1 MLGPDTRVSVIIPHF
16 NDLAALRICIGH
28 LDAQTFPRERF
39 EVIVADN
46 GSSASL
52 AEIEA
57 AAPGA
62 RVVRIAERGAGPA
75 RNGGVA
81 ASRHEIIAFTD
92 SDCVPEPQW
101 LEAGLRELAS
111 TDLVG
116 GAVKVS
122 VAEPGSPTPSEA
134 FEVVFAFDNRSYV
147 EKKGFSGSGN
157 LFTTRAVFE
166 DVGGF
171 RPSVSEDVDWCHRA
185 RDKGYRLAFAPD
197 AVVWHPGRRSWSELC
212 RRWRRLTSEA
222 VALER
227 DKGTSSVRMAL
238 RAIAIALSPVAH
250 VGRVLGHERLSPSGK
265 LGALGVLFRL
275 RLLRC
280 LWLLS
285 DLMKPA
291 EPQPAK

>member
-1 MLGPDTRVSVIIPHF
+1 MLDPDARVSVIIPHF
-16 NDLAALRICIGH
+16 NDLAGLRVCIAK
-28 LDAQTFPRERF
+28 LDVQTFPRERF
-39 EVIVADN
+39 EIIVADN
-46 GSSASL
+46 GSAASL

-81 ASRHEIIAFTD
+81 ASRHDILAFTD

-101 LEAGLRELAS
+101 LEAGLRMLQSA
-111 TDLVG
+111 DLVG

-122 VAEPGSPTPSEA
+122 VAEPGKPTPSEA

-185 RDKGYRLAFAPD
+185 RSKGYRLAFA
-197 AVVWHPGRRSWSELC
+197 AEAIVWHPGRRSWSELC
-212 RRWRRLTSEA
+212 KRWRRLAKEA

-227 DKGTSSVRMAL
+227 DKGTSAVRIAM
-238 RAIAIALSPVAH
+238 RAVAIALSPIAH
-250 VGRVLGHERLSPSGK
+250 VGRVLGHDRLDAAAK
-265 LGALGVLFRL
+265 LSALGVLFRL
-275 RLLRC
+275 RLLRAW
-280 LWLLS
+280 WLLS
-285 DLMKPA
+285 ELAAPA
-291 EPQPAK
+291 GSRV

>member
-1 MLGPDTRVSVIIPHF
+1 MLNPDTRVSVIIPHY
-16 NDLAALRICIGH
+16 NDLAALRVCITK
-28 LDAQTFPRERF
+28 LDAQTFPRDHF
-39 EVIVADN
+39 EIIVADN
-46 GSSASL
+46 GSNASL

-62 RVVRIAERGAGPA
+62 RVVRIEERGAGPA

-81 ASRHEIIAFTD
+81 VSRHEILAFTD

-101 LEAGLRELAS
+101 LEAGVRLQQSA
-111 TDLVG
+111 DLVG

-122 VAEPGSPTPSEA
+122 VAEPGKPTPAEA

-157 LFTTRAVFE
+157 LFTTRAVF
-166 DVGGF
+166 DAVGGF
-171 RPSVSEDVDWCHRA
+171 RASVSEDIDWCHRA
-185 RDKGYRLAFAPD
+185 RGLGFRLVYAAD

-222 VALER
+222 VALDR
-227 DKGTSSVRMAL
+227 DKGTSAARIAF
-238 RAIAIALSPVAH
+238 RAIAIALSPAAD
-250 VGRVLGHERLSPSGK
+250 VGRVLGHDRLGLSGK

-275 RLLRC
+275 RLLRAW
-280 LWLLS
+280 WLLTAVMS
-285 DLMKPA
+285 PA
-291 EPQPAK
+291 TGGT